1 MAFAFGGYKQT
12 QRLAL
17 GGRQLQAEA
26 FMTAARRLD
35 VFHDGGRQGTAYVR
49 ALRFTH
55 SLWSIVRADLSRPGN
70 GAPKAL
76 KQQVLSL
83 SLFVEREIARAVVDP
98 AEARIAAMVEVNRNI
113 AAGLYSPV
121 SPD

>member
-17 GGRQLQAEA
+17 SGRHLQAEA
-26 FMTAARRLD
+26 FLTAARRLNA
-35 VFHDGGRQGTAYVR
+35 FEGGGRQGTAYVR

-70 GAPKAL
+70 DAPKAL
-76 KQQVLSL
+76 KQEILSL
-83 SLFVEREIARAVVDP
+83 SLFVEREIARAVIDP
-98 AEARIAAMVEVNRNI
+98 AQARIAAMVEVNRNI
-113 AAGLYSPV
+113 AAGLRPPV

>member
-1 MAFAFGGYKQT
+1 MAAAFGGYRQV

-17 GGRQLQAEA
+17 SGRHLQAEA
-26 FMTAARRLD
+26 FLTAARRLD
-35 VFHDGGRQGTAYVR
+35 AFQDGRRQGTAYIR

-76 KQQVLSL
+76 KEQILSL
-83 SLFVEREIARAVVDP
+83 SLFIEREIARAVIDP
-98 AEARIAAMVEVNRNI
+98 AGARIAAMVEVNRDI
-113 AAGLYSPV
+113 AAGLRPPV